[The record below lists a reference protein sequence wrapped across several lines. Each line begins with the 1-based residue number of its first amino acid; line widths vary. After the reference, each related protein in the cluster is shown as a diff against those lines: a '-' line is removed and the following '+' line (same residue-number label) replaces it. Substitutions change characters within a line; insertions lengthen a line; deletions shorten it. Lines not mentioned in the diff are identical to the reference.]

1 MTVTQLVDELMRCP
15 NQHAPV
21 FAYDPITASIALVV
35 QVDDSF
41 EAEDRVDL
49 NTQRNHRP
57 TAR

>member
-1 MTVTQLVDELMRCP
+1 MTVTQLIDELMRCP

-49 NTQRNHRP
+49 NTDPQQGE
-57 TAR
+57 